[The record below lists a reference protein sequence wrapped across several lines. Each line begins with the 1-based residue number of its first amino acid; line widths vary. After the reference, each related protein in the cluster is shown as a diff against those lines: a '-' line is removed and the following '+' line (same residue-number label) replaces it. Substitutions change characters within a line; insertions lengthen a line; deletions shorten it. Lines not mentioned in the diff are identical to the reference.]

1 MAAVMFATV
10 VSLTV
15 PAAALA
21 QSTPDAGSVLRQIE
35 GDRRPAL
42 PPEPA
47 PELAPAPP
55 PLESIGGA
63 TVTATAF
70 RFAGNTLLS
79 SAELEQHVAA
89 FVGKPLDFA
98 GLQNAAIAAATAYR
112 DAGWVVRAYLPRQ
125 DVTSGVITIQIVE
138 ATFGGVRFE
147 GAPERAATDRLG
159 RIVERAQ
166 PVGAAVNAA
175 QLDRSLLLINDLPG
189 VTATGRLA
197 AGRGDTETDLVVAVE
212 DGPLVSGNVAL
223 DNAGARYTGESR
235 VIGTASLDNR
245 LGLGDRAEA
254 LLLSSRGSNYA
265 RLAFDL
271 PLGSRGWRLGAS
283 ASHLDYEI
291 VTDEFAA
298 LDAHGTSTSVGFDA
312 SYPLVRSR
320 LTNLYLDLDVAKR
333 RFDNRFGGATATDY
347 SSQTTAVGLMGNR
360 YDRLKGGGVTAYGV
374 TLVGGTLD
382 LDGSPNQAADALT
395 TRTAGS
401 FGKVMLTASRL
412 QTLTDR
418 VSLFGSVERQ
428 IADGNLDS
436 SERLYLG
443 GSQGV
448 RAYPESEAGGSEG
461 TLVNIE
467 ARTRLTPSVGLTGFV
482 DWGKVRVHDDNDFP
496 GAPALNS
503 IELKGFGAAV
513 AWRAT
518 MGLQLQATVARRS
531 GRNPNAAPNGDDQD
545 GSLVENRIWL
555 QVSMPF

>member
-63 TVTATAF
+63 TVTAAAF

>member
-63 TVTATAF
+63 TVTAAAF

-291 VTDEFAA
+291 VTDEFVA